1 MTPEKLKFAYMKNT
15 RFTILVIS
23 ILCLVTLVAM
33 KPKAFENIFFTP
45 AEIWKDTDGVHI
57 NAHGGGIVFNSGM
70 YYWYGEFKTS
80 GRAGNTT
87 LFGVSCYSSADLYN
101 WKNEGIVL
109 KVEDNPNSEITKGCV
124 IERPKVVFN
133 KKTQKYVM
141 WFHLELK
148 NQGYN
153 AARTGVAVSDSPK
166 GPFTFIKSFRPNAG
180 VWPKDFN
187 EAYKVSSENDKN
199 LKSWTDEW
207 KEAIKNGLFIRR
219 DFEKGQMARDMTIF
233 VDTDGKAYHIHSS
246 EDNLSIHISELTD
259 DYLDFTNNWTV
270 VAPAGHNE
278 GPAIFKKDNTYYMIT
293 SGCTGWAPNAARSF
307 KSKSIWGPWESLGN
321 PCVGKDA
328 ELTFNSQSTYIL
340 PVQNKKD
347 AFIFM
352 ADRWMPKDPIDGR
365 YVWLPI
371 EIKKGK
377 PVLRWYDKW
386 SLEFFDK

>member
-1 MTPEKLKFAYMKNT
+1 MRNT

-23 ILCLVTLVAM
+23 ILCLITLVAM

-109 KVEDNPNSEITKGCV
+109 KVEENPNSEITKGCV